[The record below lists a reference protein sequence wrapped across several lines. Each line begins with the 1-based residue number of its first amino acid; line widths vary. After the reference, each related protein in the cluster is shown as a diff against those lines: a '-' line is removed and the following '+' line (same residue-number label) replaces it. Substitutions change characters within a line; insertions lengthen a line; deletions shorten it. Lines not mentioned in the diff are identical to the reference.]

1 MHDHHQLDESEHIK
15 LPLMP
20 VVKMTA
26 LTLLVAIAVVL
37 VIEAV
42 KLHPHYGTITEA
54 SSWVLADL
62 AHVPQF
68 VIPFALILVLSK
80 GKLGAY
86 GFNMNQKPPTFTYLR
101 MLGLGILCGA
111 LMSIRHI
118 VQAVKGL
125 PLDVPQ
131 PVTPGNVFGQ
141 MTFQWIV
148 VGLAEETMFRGLIQT
163 YLMEHLRGYVDV
175 IGHRLHIGT
184 ILGAILWG
192 LFHFINIL
200 VMPLGPVLGTVIFTT
215 LAGLLMGYAYQET
228 RSLLTTIIVHNTL
241 FGFPLTV
248 SYILYWL
255 L

>member
-1 MHDHHQLDESEHIK
+1 MLNHQKGETEHVRLQFAPILK
-15 LPLMP
+15 T
-20 VVKMTA
+20 TA
-26 LTLLVAIAVVL
+26 LTLLVAITVVM
-37 VIEAV
+37 VNEAC
-42 KLHPHYGTITEA
+42 KLHPNYESIAVE
-54 SSWVLADL
+54 SSWILAQL

-68 VIPFALILVLSK
+68 VIPFVLILILSR

-86 GFNMNQKPPTFTYLR
+86 GFNMNQKPPIFTHLR
-101 MLGLGILCGA
+101 MLSLGILCGA
-111 LMSIRHI
+111 VMATPNIL
-118 VQAVKGL
+118 QAVRGL
-125 PLDVPQ
+125 PIDVPQ
-131 PVTPGNVFGQ
+131 PVTAGNVIGR

-163 YLMEHLRGYVDV
+163 YLMDQLHGRVNMF
-175 IGHRLHIGT
+175 GHQLHIGT

-200 VMPLGPVLGTVIFTT
+200 VMPLGAVVGTVIFTT

-248 SYILYWL
+248 AYILYWL
-255 L
+255 C

>member
-1 MHDHHQLDESEHIK
+1 MHDPQMGESEHLS
-15 LPLMP
+15 LPLAP
-20 VVKMTA
+20 IVKMTA
-26 LTLLVAIAVVL
+26 LTLLVALAVVL
-37 VIEAV
+37 VTEAI
-42 KLHPHYGTITEA
+42 KLHPNYGIITEA

-68 VIPFALILVLSK
+68 VIPFALILVLSR
-80 GKLGAY
+80 GRLGTY
-86 GFNMNQKPPTFTYLR
+86 GFNLNQKPPTFTHLR
-101 MLGLGILCGA
+101 MLGLGVFFGA
-111 LMSIRHI
+111 LMSIQYI
-118 VQAVKGL
+118 LQAVRGL

-131 PVTPGNVFGQ
+131 PVTPGNVIGH

-163 YLMEHLRGYVDV
+163 YLMDHLRGHVYL
-175 IGHRLHIGT
+175 IGHRLHMGT

-200 VMPLGPVLGTVIFTT
+200 VMPLGPVLGTVILTT
-215 LAGLLMGYAYQET
+215 MAGLLMGYAFQET
-228 RSLLTTIIVHNTL
+228 RSLLTTIIIHNTL